1 MAEEVHVKERAGL
14 IVWLHNTK
22 NIKALRRYGS
32 LYYYSRRLKY
42 VSLYC
47 DLEERENV
55 IKRLEKLRFVKK
67 VDVSFLHDLKRE
79 FTKKEKFS
87 QSDEQPEESLNLQIN

>member
-1 MAEEVHVKERAGL
+1 MKERAGL

-47 DLEERENV
+47 DLEERDDV
-55 IKRLEKLRFVKK
+55 VRRLEKLRFVKK
-67 VDVSFLHDLKRE
+67 VEYSFLHDLKKE
-79 FTKKEKFS
+79 YTKKEKEPKS
-87 QSDEQPEESLNLQIN
+87 DHQSDESLSLQFN